1 MLYTADGWDELGNRT
16 IVYSDV
22 IVPTNQ
28 SMILDDI
35 SFTVPTD
42 GRARSTP
49 VQLWIYTNKPYP
61 ITRAEGI
68 TVVSPTQQ
76 HLMRTMD
83 NIVVLLTVAA
93 ILAILG
99 AIIIASAVFLSAR
112 RPNITQ

>member
-1 MLYTADGWDELGNRT
+1 MILVPSANANGVEVHVNKDKVEYGPGDKGTLSILIRNYSEDPIEIRNISIQFTNWMLYTADGWDELGNRT

-49 VQLWIYTNKPYP
+49 VELWKHTNKP
-61 ITRAEGI
+61 
-68 TVVSPTQQ
+68 
-76 HLMRTMD
+76 
-83 NIVVLLTVAA
+83 
-93 ILAILG
+93 
-99 AIIIASAVFLSAR
+99 
-112 RPNITQ
+112 